1 MKIPNPRQNPNN
13 NADNNDEDSVDID
26 SSGPSIASLKN
37 NKLVIIISSAIL
49 ITVVIYF
56 FFFRG
61 TGKVSEEKI
70 EEVLPDM
77 NAQIAPNDSGKSV
90 FEFEKSIAKNEV
102 KDPEL
107 LKNQE
112 SPDVPSLPELP
123 KEMIASQELNLSPSD
138 NDLSKNNP
146 ANPIAPVAQIVAPTP
161 APIVQNP
168 QAVPQAITNPINQ
181 VIPKTP
187 EQIAQEQ
194 NQALINQQII
204 DQQKLASQNPIST
217 DAQKNEIEQK
227 KLEEKIKLD
236 PRYTPIIVFS
246 GGYTSPTQAIG
257 NKENIIQVKKNPIS
271 ELKESETSI
280 DASYIADSSITIA
293 QGKMISAILE
303 TAINTEMPG
312 AVRAVVSRDI
322 FGESGNKILIPRGS
336 RLYGAYSSSILRG
349 QARVQIG
356 WTRLIRPDGVSLN
369 INFTVSD
376 QFGRAG
382 IPGDVDNRYSSV
394 ISNSL
399 LTSIL
404 TVGGV
409 AAAQKLINN
418 NTNSTTTVNQNQ
430 GITTTTTNATNQAV
444 YDVTKTILDTIGQI
458 ITNSIDL
465 NPVIRIPQGTKVTVI
480 VNSDIKIPP
489 VNSR

>member
-61 TGKVSEEKI
+61 AGKVSDEKI

-271 ELKESETSI
+271 ELKESETNI
-280 DASYIADSSITIA
+280 DASYIVDSSITIA

-394 ISNSL
+394 ITNSL

-418 NTNSTTTVNQNQ
+418 NANSTTTVNQNQ

>member
-1 MKIPNPRQNPNN
+1 
-13 NADNNDEDSVDID
+13 
-26 SSGPSIASLKN
+26 
-37 NKLVIIISSAIL
+37 
-49 ITVVIYF
+49 
-56 FFFRG
+56 
-61 TGKVSEEKI
+61 
-70 EEVLPDM
+70 M
-77 NAQIAPNDSGKSV
+77 NAQVAPNDSGKSV
-90 FEFEKSIAKNEV
+90 FEFEKPIAKNEV

-123 KEMIASQELNLSPSD
+123 KEMIASQELNLSPND
-138 NDLSKNNP
+138 NDLVKNNP
-146 ANPIAPVAQIVAPTP
+146 ANPITPVLQPVAPSP

-168 QAVPQAITNPINQ
+168 QVVPQANTNPINQ

-194 NQALINQQII
+194 NQALINQQTI
-204 DQQKLASQNPIST
+204 DQQKLASQNPISI

-246 GGYTSPTQAIG
+246 GGYTSPTQSIG
-257 NKENIIQVKKNPIS
+257 SKENIIQVKKNPIS
-271 ELKESETSI
+271 ELKESETNI
-280 DASYIADSSITIA
+280 DATYIVDSSITIA

-312 AVRAVVSRDI
+312 AVRAVISRDI

>member
-13 NADNNDEDSVDID
+13 KADNNDEDSVDID

-61 TGKVSEEKI
+61 TGKVSDEKI
-70 EEVLPDM
+70 EEVLPDV

-146 ANPIAPVAQIVAPTP
+146 ANPINPIIQPVAPTP

-187 EQIAQEQ
+187 EQLAQEQ

-418 NTNSTTTVNQNQ
+418 NANSTTTVNQNQ

>member
-1 MKIPNPRQNPNN
+1 MKIPKQNQSNN
-13 NADNNDEDSVDID
+13 NLPEENEEAIEIDN
-26 SSGPSIASLKN
+26 SGPSIASLKN
-37 NKLVIIISSAIL
+37 NKLIIIVASALL
-49 ITVVIYF
+49 ITVVLYF

-61 TGKVSEEKI
+61 KSQEGQEKI
-70 EEVLPDM
+70 EEVLPNL
-77 NAQIAPNDSGKSV
+77 NAQISPNDSGKSF
-90 FEFEKSIAKNEV
+90 FEFEKSAEKKDV

-112 SPDVPSLPELP
+112 TPEVPSLPELS
-123 KEMIASQELNLSPSD
+123 KEMLAPTQLNLTPPQPVEEKKDFFQENGIQPINPSD
-138 NDLSKNNP
+138 AIK
-146 ANPIAPVAQIVAPTP
+146 PV
-161 APIVQNP
+161 NP
-168 QAVPQAITNPINQ
+168 QP

-187 EQIAQEQ
+187 EQIIQEQ
-194 NQALINQQII
+194 NQLLINQQIENDKKI
-204 DQQKLASQNPIST
+204 AQQNQLNLEQQKQLDQ
-217 DAQKNEIEQK
+217 
-227 KLEEKIKLD
+227 KIKLD

-257 NKENIIQVKKNPIS
+257 NKENIIQIKKNPIS
-271 ELKESETSI
+271 ELKESQTTV
-280 DASYIADSSITIA
+280 DATYIADASITIA
-293 QGKMISAILE
+293 QGKMITAVLE

-312 AVRAVVSRDI
+312 IVRAVVSRDI

-336 RLYGAYSSSILRG
+336 RLYGSYSSSVQRG

-369 INFTVSD
+369 INFSAAD
-376 QFGRAG
+376 QFGRSG
-382 IPGDVDNRYSSV
+382 IPGEVDNRYSSV
-394 ISNSL
+394 IANSL

-409 AAAQKLINN
+409 ATAQKLFSN

-430 GITTTTTNATNQAV
+430 GITTTTTNATNQAI

-489 VNSR
+489 ANSK

>member
-1 MKIPNPRQNPNN
+1 MKIPKQNQSNN
-13 NADNNDEDSVDID
+13 NLPEDNEEAIEID
-26 SSGPSIASLKN
+26 NSGPSIASLKN
-37 NKLVIIISSAIL
+37 NKLIIIVASALL
-49 ITVVIYF
+49 ITVVLYF

-61 TGKVSEEKI
+61 KSQEGQEKI
-70 EEVLPDM
+70 EEVLPDI
-77 NAQIAPNDSGKSV
+77 NAQVSPNDSGKSF
-90 FEFEKSIAKNEV
+90 FEFEKSAEKKDV

-112 SPDVPSLPELP
+112 TPEVPSLPELS
-123 KEMIASQELNLSPSD
+123 KEMLAPTQLNLTPPQPVEEKKDFFQENGIQPINPSD
-138 NDLSKNNP
+138 AIK
-146 ANPIAPVAQIVAPTP
+146 PV
-161 APIVQNP
+161 NP
-168 QAVPQAITNPINQ
+168 QP

-187 EQIAQEQ
+187 EQIIQEQ
-194 NQALINQQII
+194 NQLLINQQIENDKKI
-204 DQQKLASQNPIST
+204 AQQNQLNIEQQKQLDQ
-217 DAQKNEIEQK
+217 
-227 KLEEKIKLD
+227 KIKLD

-257 NKENIIQVKKNPIS
+257 NKENIIQIKKNPIS
-271 ELKESETSI
+271 ELKESQTTV
-280 DASYIADSSITIA
+280 DATYIADASITIA

-312 AVRAVVSRDI
+312 IVRAVVSRDI

-336 RLYGAYSSSILRG
+336 RLYGSYSSSVQRG

-369 INFTVSD
+369 INFSAAD
-376 QFGRAG
+376 QFGRSG
-382 IPGDVDNRYSSV
+382 IPGEVDNRFSSV
-394 ISNSL
+394 IANSL

-409 AAAQKLINN
+409 ATAQKLFNN
-418 NTNSTTTVNQNQ
+418 NTNATTTVNQNQ
-430 GITTTTTNATNQAV
+430 GITTTTTNATNQAI

-489 VNSR
+489 ANSK

>member
-138 NDLSKNNP
+138 NDLAKNNP
-146 ANPIAPVAQIVAPTP
+146 ANPLTPILQPVAPTP

-187 EQIAQEQ
+187 EQLAQEQ

-271 ELKESETSI
+271 ELKESETNI
-280 DASYIADSSITIA
+280 DATFIVDSSITIA

>member
-1 MKIPNPRQNPNN
+1 
-13 NADNNDEDSVDID
+13 
-26 SSGPSIASLKN
+26 
-37 NKLVIIISSAIL
+37 
-49 ITVVIYF
+49 VIYF

-61 TGKVSEEKI
+61 TGKVSDEKI

-123 KEMIASQELNLSPSD
+123 KEMIASQELNLSPND
-138 NDLSKNNP
+138 NDLAKNNP
-146 ANPIAPVAQIVAPTP
+146 ANPITPVAQIVAPSP

-168 QAVPQAITNPINQ
+168 QAVPQANTNPINQ

-204 DQQKLASQNPIST
+204 DQQKLASQNPISI

-246 GGYTSPTQAIG
+246 GGYTSPTQSIG

-271 ELKESETSI
+271 ELKESETNI
-280 DASYIADSSITIA
+280 DATYIVDSSITIA

-312 AVRAVVSRDI
+312 AVRAVISRDI

-430 GITTTTTNATNQAV
+430 GITTTTTNASNQAV

>member
-1 MKIPNPRQNPNN
+1 MKIPNQKQNPNN
-13 NADNNDEDSVDID
+13 NSNEEDDSIDID
-26 SSGPSIASLKN
+26 NSGPSIASLKN
-37 NKLVIIISSAIL
+37 NKLIIIICSALL
-49 ITVVIYF
+49 ITIVIYF
-56 FFFRG
+56 FFFKGSNRI
-61 TGKVSEEKI
+61 SDEKI
-70 EEVLPDM
+70 VEVLPDV
-77 NAQIAPNDSGKSV
+77 NPQVAPNDSGKSI
-90 FEFEKSIAKNEV
+90 FEFEKPSSKNEI

-107 LKNQE
+107 LKSQE
-112 SPDVPSLPELP
+112 SPEVPSLPDLP
-123 KEMIASQELNLSPSD
+123 KEMIATQQLNLSP
-138 NDLSKNNP
+138 NDKDLAKDSQPNSQAVITQNP
-146 ANPIAPVAQIVAPTP
+146 QQNPQAIPQ
-161 APIVQNP
+161 PIP
-168 QAVPQAITNPINQ
+168 QAVPQQNPQAIPQ
-181 VIPKTP
+181 AIPKTP
-187 EQIAQEQ
+187 EQLAIER

-204 DQQKLASQNPIST
+204 DQQKLASQNPISI
-217 DAQKNEIEQK
+217 DAQKNEIEKK
-227 KLEEKIKLD
+227 KLEENIKLD

-257 NKENIIQVKKNPIS
+257 NKENIIQVKKNPID
-271 ELKESETSI
+271 ELKESETSV
-280 DASYIADSSITIA
+280 DATYIADGSVTIA

-312 AVRAVVSRDI
+312 AVRAVISRDI

-336 RLYGAYSSSILRG
+336 RLYGAYSSSIQRG

-394 ISNSL
+394 ITNSL

-409 AAAQKLINN
+409 TAAQKLINN

-430 GITTTTTNATNQAV
+430 GITTTTTNATNQAI

-489 VNSR
+489 VNKR

>member
-1 MKIPNPRQNPNN
+1 MKIPKQNQSNN
-13 NADNNDEDSVDID
+13 NLPEDNEEAIEID
-26 SSGPSIASLKN
+26 NSGPSIASLKN
-37 NKLVIIISSAIL
+37 NKLIIIVASALL
-49 ITVVIYF
+49 ITVVLYF

-61 TGKVSEEKI
+61 KSQEGQEKI
-70 EEVLPDM
+70 EEVLPDI
-77 NAQIAPNDSGKSV
+77 NAQVSPNDSGKSF
-90 FEFEKSIAKNEV
+90 FEFEKPTEKKDV

-112 SPDVPSLPELP
+112 TPEVPSLPELS
-123 KEMIASQELNLSPSD
+123 KEMLAPTQLNLTPPQPVEEKKDFFQENGIQPINPSD
-138 NDLSKNNP
+138 
-146 ANPIAPVAQIVAPTP
+146 PIKTV
-161 APIVQNP
+161 NP
-168 QAVPQAITNPINQ
+168 QPS
-181 VIPKTP
+181 IPKTP
-187 EQIAQEQ
+187 EQIIQEQ
-194 NQALINQQII
+194 NQLLINQQIENDKKI
-204 DQQKLASQNPIST
+204 ALQNQVNMEQQKQLDQ
-217 DAQKNEIEQK
+217 
-227 KLEEKIKLD
+227 KIKLD

-257 NKENIIQVKKNPIS
+257 NKENIIQIKKNPIS
-271 ELKESETSI
+271 ELKESQTTV
-280 DASYIADSSITIA
+280 DATYIADASITIA

-312 AVRAVVSRDI
+312 IVRAVVSRDI

-336 RLYGAYSSSILRG
+336 RLYGSYSSSIQRG

-369 INFTVSD
+369 INFSAAD
-376 QFGRAG
+376 QFGRSG
-382 IPGDVDNRYSSV
+382 IPGEVDNRYSSV
-394 ISNSL
+394 IANSL

-409 AAAQKLINN
+409 ATAQKLFSN

-430 GITTTTTNATNQAV
+430 GITTTTTNATNQAI

-489 VNSR
+489 ANSK

>member
-1 MKIPNPRQNPNN
+1 MKIPKQNQSNN
-13 NADNNDEDSVDID
+13 NLPEDNEEAIEID
-26 SSGPSIASLKN
+26 NSGPSIASLKN
-37 NKLVIIISSAIL
+37 NKLIIIVASALL
-49 ITVVIYF
+49 ITVVLYF

-61 TGKVSEEKI
+61 KSQEGQEKI
-70 EEVLPDM
+70 EEVLPDL
-77 NAQIAPNDSGKSV
+77 NAQISPN
-90 FEFEKSIAKNEV
+90 EFEKSAEKKDV

-112 SPDVPSLPELP
+112 TPEVPSLPELS
-123 KEMIASQELNLSPSD
+123 KEMLAPTQLNLTPPQPVEEKKDFFQENGIQPINPSD
-138 NDLSKNNP
+138 ATK
-146 ANPIAPVAQIVAPTP
+146 PV
-161 APIVQNP
+161 NP
-168 QAVPQAITNPINQ
+168 QQ

-187 EQIAQEQ
+187 EQIIQEQ
-194 NQALINQQII
+194 NQLLINQQIENDKKI
-204 DQQKLASQNPIST
+204 AQQNQLNLEQQKQLDQ
-217 DAQKNEIEQK
+217 
-227 KLEEKIKLD
+227 KIKLD

-257 NKENIIQVKKNPIS
+257 NKENIIQIKKNPIS
-271 ELKESETSI
+271 ELKESQTTV
-280 DASYIADSSITIA
+280 DATYIADASITIA
-293 QGKMISAILE
+293 QGKMITAVLE

-312 AVRAVVSRDI
+312 IVRAVVSRDI

-336 RLYGAYSSSILRG
+336 RLYGSYSSSVQRG

-369 INFTVSD
+369 INFSAAD
-376 QFGRAG
+376 QFGRSG
-382 IPGDVDNRYSSV
+382 IPGEVDNRFSSV
-394 ISNSL
+394 IANSL

-409 AAAQKLINN
+409 AAAQKLFNN
-418 NTNSTTTVNQNQ
+418 NTNATTTVNQNQ
-430 GITTTTTNATNQAV
+430 GITTTTTNATNQAI

-489 VNSR
+489 ANSK

>member
-1 MKIPNPRQNPNN
+1 MKIPKPNQSNN
-13 NADNNDEDSVDID
+13 NPPEDEDEAIEID
-26 SSGPSIASLKN
+26 NSGPSIASLKN
-37 NKLVIIISSAIL
+37 NKLVIIIASAVL
-49 ITVVIYF
+49 ITAVLYF

-61 TGKVSEEKI
+61 KVQDGQENI
-70 EEVLPDM
+70 EEVLPDI
-77 NAQIAPNDSGKSV
+77 NSTISPNDSGKSF
-90 FEFEKSIAKNEV
+90 FEFDKSADKRDV

-112 SPDVPSLPELP
+112 SLEIPSLPELS
-123 KEMIASQELNLSPSD
+123 KEMLEPSQLNLTPSVQGEEKKD
-138 NDLSKNNP
+138 FFEAHGIKPINPND
-146 ANPIAPVAQIVAPTP
+146 PIIK
-161 APIVQNP
+161 
-168 QAVPQAITNPINQ
+168 TNPESTT
-181 VIPKTP
+181 PKTP

-194 NQALINQQII
+194 NQGLINQQII
-204 DQQKLASQNPIST
+204 NDNKIAQQNQVNVEQQKQLDQ
-217 DAQKNEIEQK
+217 
-227 KLEEKIKLD
+227 KIKLD

-271 ELKESETSI
+271 DLKESETTI
-280 DASYIADSSITIA
+280 DATYIADGSITIA
-293 QGKMISAILE
+293 QGKMITAILE

-312 AVRAVVSRDI
+312 IVRAVVSRDI

-336 RLYGAYSSSILRG
+336 RLYGSYLSTVQRG

-369 INFTVSD
+369 INFSAAD
-376 QFGRAG
+376 QFGRSG
-382 IPGDVDNRYSSV
+382 IPGEVDNRYSSV
-394 ISNSL
+394 IANSL

-409 AAAQKLINN
+409 ATAQKLFSN
-418 NTNSTTTVNQNQ
+418 NTNSTSTVNQNQ
-430 GITTTTTNATNQAV
+430 GITTTTTNATNQAI

-489 VNSR
+489 SNSK